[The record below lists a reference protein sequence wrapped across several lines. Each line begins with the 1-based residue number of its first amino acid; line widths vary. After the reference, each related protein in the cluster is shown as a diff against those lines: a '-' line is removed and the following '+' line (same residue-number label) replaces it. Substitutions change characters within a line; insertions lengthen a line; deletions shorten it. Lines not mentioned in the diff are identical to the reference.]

1 VHPWVERRLSSFV
14 HDRLEAA
21 GQLLDYELN
30 RPESV
35 RCLHPMVTLIEK
47 LEAIAR
53 RYESGDPAAFVRHY
67 EDTARIIGALDA
79 LPEIEMTIS
88 DLAQDMLAK
97 KDMRALP
104 GPDEPALRL
113 DDADK
118 RAIVEKAWAK
128 IAPMFW
134 GERIALDEAC
144 STIRSWLAQQ
154 EWHS

>member
-1 VHPWVERRLSSFV
+1 MHSDYEENRPRLVRCVHPL
-14 HDRLEAA
+14 
-21 GQLLDYELN
+21 
-30 RPESV
+30 
-35 RCLHPMVTLIEK
+35 MTLFEK
-47 LEAIAR
+47 LDAMAR
-53 RYESGDPAAFVRHY
+53 RYERDEIEADSFVRHY
-67 EDTARIIGALDA
+67 EDTARIIGAVDT
-79 LPEIEMTIS
+79 LPKIEMTIL
-88 DLAQDMLAK
+88 DLAQDMLTK

-104 GPDEPALRL
+104 SPDEPALRL

-134 GERIALDEAC
+134 GERITLDEAC